1 MFKIPWVRLFM
12 HREKNPLPYMSLPQV
27 LFTTGVP
34 VMGGNFSLL
43 PLLFPIFDILHV
55 QLIWLFRYRWT
66 AAYQNSFY
74 SVIGLP
80 MKRTAYYPVTLV
92 PLAPRLAQNIWVL
105 FYCNPQGGWGWWG
118 GQSFLSIPC
127 VSALAVTCQ
136 NCFPNF
142 TDYYWQFCSIL
153 CSKLGVF
160 IILFFAVVYYS
171 LSDIEPL

>member
-1 MFKIPWVRLFM
+1 MGQVV
-12 HREKNPLPYMSLPQV
+12 HAQGEKPPYLICRYPRSCLP
-27 LFTTGVP
+27 TGVP
-34 VMGGNFSLL
+34 VVEGNFSLL

-74 SVIGLP
+74 SEIGLP

-92 PLAPRLAQNIWVL
+92 PLAPRLVQNIWVL
-105 FYCNPQGGWGWWG
+105 FYCNPQGGWG

-142 TDYYWQFCSIL
+142 TDFYWQFCSIL

>member
-1 MFKIPWVRLFM
+1 
-12 HREKNPLPYMSLPQV
+12 MSLPQV
-27 LFTTGVP
+27 LFTYRSTGC
-34 VMGGNFSLL
+34 GGKFFPFAPLIPYLWYIARAAHLIIQIQMNSCLSKQLLLSNWITDEEDSLL
-43 PLLFPIFDILHV
+43 PGNFG
-55 QLIWLFRYRWT
+55 T
-66 AAYQNSFY
+66 
-74 SVIGLP
+74 
-80 MKRTAYYPVTLV
+80 TCTLK
-92 PLAPRLAQNIWVL
+92 IWVL
-105 FYCNPQGGWGWWG
+105 FYCNPQGGWG

-142 TDYYWQFCSIL
+142 TDFYWQFCSIL